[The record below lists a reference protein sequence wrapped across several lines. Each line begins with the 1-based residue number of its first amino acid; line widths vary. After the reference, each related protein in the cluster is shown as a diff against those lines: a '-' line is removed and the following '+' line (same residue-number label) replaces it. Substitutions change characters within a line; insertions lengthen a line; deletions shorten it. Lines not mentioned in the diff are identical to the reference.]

1 MDGME
6 QTLDAKTAVLRLVD
20 EVGFDPVDCGDLD
33 DSWRQQPG
41 TPAYCQDLEAA
52 ALRRALAE
60 ADRSQIAEYRAE
72 QEARIRRYIAA
83 QTEEG

>member
-20 EVGFDPVDCGDLD
+20 EVGFDPVEGGDLD

-41 TPAYCQDLEAA
+41 TPAYCQDLDAA
-52 ALRRALAE
+52 ALQRALE
-60 ADRSQIAEYRAE
+60 P
-72 QEARIRRYIAA
+72 
-83 QTEEG
+83 

>member
-41 TPAYCQDLEAA
+41 TPAYRQDLDAT
-52 ALRRALAE
+52 ALQRALE
-60 ADRSQIAEYRAE
+60 P
-72 QEARIRRYIAA
+72 
-83 QTEEG
+83 